1 MGENGGPDLAPC
13 GMDCVLCEVRQ
24 REKKPCGGCSADDGN
39 KPRHCVACAI
49 RHCDLRKQNAFCFA
63 CGNFPCSRLKQLDSR
78 YQRKYGVSLIE
89 NLRTMKNKGTEAFRE
104 AQEER
109 WRCKNCGAMLCIHKA
124 TCPECGSGRSVSG
137 SNVK

>member
-13 GMDCVLCEVRQ
+13 GMDCALCEVRQ
-24 REKKPCGGCSADDGN
+24 REKKPCGGCSAGDGN

-49 RHCDLRKQNAFCFA
+49 RHCVLRKQNAFCFA
-63 CGNFPCSRLKQLDSR
+63 CSNFPCSRLKQLDSR

-89 NLRTMKNKGTEAFRE
+89 NLRAMKNKGPEAFRE

-109 WRCKNCGAMLCIHKA
+109 WWCKNCGAMLCIHKA